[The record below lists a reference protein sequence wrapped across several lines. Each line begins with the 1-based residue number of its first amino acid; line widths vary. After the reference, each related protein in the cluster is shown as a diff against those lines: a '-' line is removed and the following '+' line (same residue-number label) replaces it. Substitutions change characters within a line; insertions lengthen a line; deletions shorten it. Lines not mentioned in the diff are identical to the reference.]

1 MQSVDELVD
10 VLRTNGGR
18 ITPQRIAVLEAISG
32 DESHPSVD
40 AIFARITKSQPA
52 LSLKTVYQ
60 IVKELDQL
68 GAISLIDVGTGQIRV
83 DTFVEEEHDHFL
95 CTSCSSVYDVKRTR
109 KEKKQKQLNDYGEV
123 KSTEIIYKGICKNC
137 K

>member
-18 ITPQRIAVLEAISG
+18 ITPQRVAVLEAISG

-40 AIFARITKSQPA
+40 VIFGRITKAQPT